1 MDKATMELHD
11 SAMKEFISKIKELD
25 PTSEECTKA
34 VNNAMKLNTIMVN
47 DRQWKMDD
55 QKRIDEQALKDEEFE
70 FKKKVFET
78 ENEQKIA
85 EFEFKKTSFETE
97 KEQKEKELLLKED
110 ELDLKKVSLIT
121 DKHNKESELEL
132 KKNSL
137 EADIAHHKGN
147 RDDQKLFKII
157 DVSLTIVGIVLP
169 MIFYNDQRQK
179 LQFFEMNGYLP
190 TSGIF
195 RNFINKLS
203 WKK

>member
-97 KEQKEKELLLKED
+97 KEQKED
-110 ELDLKKVSLIT
+110 ELDLKKFSLMT
-121 DKHNKESELEL
+121 DKHNKEAEFEF
-132 KKNSL
+132 KKTSL
-137 EADIAHHKGN
+137 EADIAHHKED

-179 LQFFEMNGYLP
+179 LQFFEQNGYLP
-190 TSGIF
+190 TSSIF
-195 RNFINKLS
+195 RSFINKLS
-203 WKK
+203 WRK